1 MGRKSK
7 ATVRRQEILSHFYQ
21 VIIDEGF
28 EGASIAKIAK
38 RMEVNPSLLIHYFKT
53 KDAMVVGLID
63 YIMTTYSPTILPDF
77 SETTDPAERW
87 QDVLDV
93 VSQMK
98 WDRIMNHKVF
108 YSCYAL
114 GLRLPEVRER
124 FEGLYQSLIEKL
136 QVEIECASEADLI
149 QVNDSRKAAEFI
161 MTLAEGRSF
170 LQHIIHSA
178 ETSETEIASF
188 RNIAHQMLSTGHL

>member
-38 RMEVNPSLLIHYFKT
+38 RMEVNPSLLIHYFST

-93 VSQMK
+93 ISQMK

-114 GLRLPEVRER
+114 GLRLPEVMQR
-124 FEGLYQSLIEKL
+124 FEELYQSLLERIETEVICAKKAGLL
-136 QVEIECASEADLI
+136 QVA
-149 QVNDSRKAAEFI
+149 NPRKAAEFI

-170 LQHIIHSA
+170 LQHVTGGEDGLQSDPTI
-178 ETSETEIASF
+178 F
-188 RNIAHQMLSTGHL
+188 RKLAHEMLSTGHL

>member
-38 RMEVNPSLLIHYFKT
+38 RMEVNPSLLIHYFST

-114 GLRLPEVRER
+114 GLRLPEVRQR
-124 FEGLYQSLIEKL
+124 FEDLYQSLIEKL
-136 QVEIECASEADLI
+136 QTEITHANDAGLIKVE
-149 QVNDSRKAAEFI
+149 NSRKAAEFI

-170 LQHIIHSA
+170 LQHVTP
-178 ETSETEIASF
+178 ESENSESEVANF
-188 RNIAHQMLSTGHL
+188 RNIAHQMLSAGHL

>member
-38 RMEVNPSLLIHYFKT
+38 RMEVNPSLLIHYFST

-77 SETTDPAERW
+77 SETADPEERW

-93 VSQMK
+93 ISQMK

-114 GLRLPEVRER
+114 GLRLPEVMER
-124 FEGLYQSLIEKL
+124 FEGLYQSLLERIETEVLCAAEAGLIK
-136 QVEIECASEADLI
+136 IESP
-149 QVNDSRKAAEFI
+149 RKAAEFI

-170 LQHIIHSA
+170 LQHVTGGEEGLQSDP
-178 ETSETEIASF
+178 TLF
-188 RNIAHQMLSTGHL
+188 RKLAHEMLSSGIL

>member
-38 RMEVNPSLLIHYFKT
+38 RMEVNPSLLIHYFST
-53 KDAMVVGLID
+53 KDAMVLGLID

-77 SETTDPAERW
+77 SATTDPAERW

-93 VSQMK
+93 ISRMK

-114 GLRLPEVRER
+114 GLRLPEVMER
-124 FEGLYQSLIEKL
+124 FERLYQSLLERIEAE
-136 QVEIECASEADLI
+136 VICAAEANLI
-149 QVNDSRKAAEFI
+149 QIESPRNAAEFI
-161 MTLAEGRSF
+161 MTMAEGRSF
-170 LQHIIHSA
+170 LQHVTGGEDGLQSDSLIFRKLAH
-178 ETSETEIASF
+178 EMLAS
-188 RNIAHQMLSTGHL
+188 GHL

>member
-7 ATVRRQEILSHFYQ
+7 AIVRRQEILSHFYD
-21 VIIDEGF
+21 VIIEEGF

-38 RMEVNPSLLIHYFKT
+38 RMDVNPSLLIHYFST

-63 YIMTTYSPTILPDF
+63 YILDTYTPTILPDF
-77 SETTDPAERW
+77 SETEDPDERW

-93 VSQMK
+93 LSHLH

-114 GLRLPEVRER
+114 GLRQADILDRFRNLYRHLMER
-124 FEGLYQSLIEKL
+124 LEA
-136 QVEIECASEADLI
+136 EIACANAAAII
-149 QVNDSRKAAEFI
+149 QVNNPRDAAEWI
-161 MTLAEGRSF
+161 LTQTEGRSY
-170 LQHIIHSA
+170 
-178 ETSETEIASF
+178 F
-188 RNIAHQMLSTGHL
+188 RHVNPLADSGNDDRATFKAVVGQVLKSGLF